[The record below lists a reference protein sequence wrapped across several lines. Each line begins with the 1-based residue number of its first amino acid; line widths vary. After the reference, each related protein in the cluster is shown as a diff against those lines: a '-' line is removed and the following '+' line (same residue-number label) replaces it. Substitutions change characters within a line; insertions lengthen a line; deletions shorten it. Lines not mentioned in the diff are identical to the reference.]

1 MTKIY
6 VTDAHAFLWFLL
18 QDKREGK
25 KALEIFRAC
34 DKGKEIVVVPSIVL
48 LECMYV
54 CEKKRVEFEF
64 QEIMR
69 KIQGTFNYPI
79 YPLDEEVILECQ
91 NVSQIIEL
99 HDRIIVATSKLLNAK
114 LITRDA
120 NIIDSKLVETI
131 W

>member
-1 MTKIY
+1 MH
-6 VTDAHAFLWFLL
+6 VTDAHGFLWFLSKDEKL
-18 QDKREGK
+18 GK

-54 CEKKRVEFEF
+54 CEKKRIEFEF
-64 QEIMR
+64 REIMQ
-69 KIQGTFNYPI
+69 KIHGTFNYPV

-91 NVSQIIEL
+91 SIRQIAEV
-99 HDRIIVATSKLLNAK
+99 HDRIIVATAKLLNAK

-120 NIIDSKLVETI
+120 NIMDSKIVETI

>member
-1 MTKIY
+1 MY
-6 VTDAHAFLWFLL
+6 VTDAHGFLWFLSK
-18 QDKREGK
+18 DKKLGK
-25 KALEIFRAC
+25 NALEIFRAC

-54 CEKKRVEFEF
+54 CEKKRIEFEF
-64 QEIMR
+64 QEIMQ
-69 KIQGTFNYPI
+69 KIQGTFNYPV

-91 NVSQIIEL
+91 SIRQIAEV
-99 HDRIIVATSKLLNAK
+99 HDRIIVATAKLLNAK

-120 NIIDSKLVETI
+120 NITDSKIVETI